1 MNAPRTSE
9 RRETVSAMMLPGLKR
24 ELQAAAARQ
33 DRSMG
38 YLIEQAVKEYLVT
51 HRPPLFPNQPQTFEL

>member
-38 YLIEQAVKEYLVT
+38 YLIEQAVKEYLGQ
-51 HRPPLFPNQPQTFEL
+51 HRPHPSQTFEL

>member
-24 ELQAAAARQ
+24 ELQAVAASQ
-33 DRSMG
+33 DRTMG

-51 HRPPLFPNQPQTFEL
+51 HRPHPSQTFEL